1 MWSLFQNIPL
11 WHYTYFLLQL
21 GFLMKTQGMAMLQ
34 QLLIIS
40 VLVISSITIILSWF
54 PFLQKYSLRNS
65 LFWNEATQY
74 FSNFLFPSESHE
86 WLLSDAVDILPHLLL
101 PLAGPEEFPE
111 DDMEKLPPDL
121 QYLGDDKQREAD
133 PDIRKMLLEALLQV
147 GKSLRGGGYFRSVQ
161 CVAGTL

>member
-1 MWSLFQNIPL
+1 M
-11 WHYTYFLLQL
+11 
-21 GFLMKTQGMAMLQ
+21 
-34 QLLIIS
+34 
-40 VLVISSITIILSWF
+40 LVISSIRIVVISISSEIPLERLTLLEWSNWL
-54 PFLQKYSLRNS
+54 FLK
-65 LFWNEATQY
+65 
-74 FSNFLFPSESHE
+74 FSFPSESHE

-147 GKSLRGGGYFRSVQ
+147 GKKPGGRYFRSVQ

>member
-1 MWSLFQNIPL
+1 MIL
-11 WHYTYFLLQL
+11 
-21 GFLMKTQGMAMLQ
+21 
-34 QLLIIS
+34 
-40 VLVISSITIILSWF
+40 VLVILSITIVKILI
-54 PFLQKYSLRNS
+54 SLEIPLRDS
-65 LFWNEATQY
+65 LFWNEVTQY

-101 PLAGPEEFPE
+101 PLAGPEEFSE

-147 GKSLRGGGYFRSVQ
+147 GKKLGGRYFRSVR
-161 CVAGTL
+161 CAAGIL